1 MYQSESGKWVPIY
14 KGDGNRFAI
23 MSIGF
28 LLNSRDDPI
37 IWRGPKKTSMI
48 RQFVNDIEWGDLDYL
63 IVDTPPGTSDEHIT
77 IMECMNEITGK
88 CDGAVIVT
96 TPQEVSL
103 EDVRKEITFCRKTQI
118 EILGII
124 ENMNGFT
131 CPNCLE
137 CTPIF
142 STDGKSND
150 INRPMYKRIHRTF
163 FHLLIGGKALASY
176 ANIPIWGT
184 LPIDPRV
191 ATLSRNFQSV
201 LSGLPDSTFAEVFN
215 EIVKNKIV
223 KT

>member
-1 MYQSESGKWVPIY
+1 MYQSESGKWVPIF
-14 KGDGNRFAI
+14 KGDDKRLAI

-28 LLNSRDDPI
+28 LLNARDDPI

-48 RQFVNDIEWGDLDYL
+48 RQFINDIEWGELDYL

-77 IMECMNEITGK
+77 IMECMNQITGK

-103 EDVRKEITFCRKTQI
+103 EDVRKEITFCRKTKI

-131 CPNCLE
+131 CPNCSE

-142 STDGKSND
+142 SADGKLS
-150 INRPMYKRIHRTF
+150 F
-163 FHLLIGGKALASY
+163 LLILFDKFLK
-176 ANIPIWGT
+176 
-184 LPIDPRV
+184 
-191 ATLSRNFQSV
+191 TLSRKTLKFEKKKI
-201 LSGLPDSTFAEVFN
+201 TFSQVQK
-215 EIVKNKIV
+215 KN
-223 KT
+223 TYL

>member
-1 MYQSESGKWVPIY
+1 MLRIIVVCIRLAQSYLSQLHFALLSTVFQSESGKWVPIY
-14 KGDGNRFAI
+14 KGEGNRLAI

-48 RQFVNDIEWGDLDYL
+48 RQFINDIEWGSLDYL

-103 EDVRKEITFCRKTQI
+103 EDVRKEITFCKKTKI
-118 EILGII
+118 DILGII

-131 CPNCLE
+131 CPNCSE

-142 STDGKSND
+142 SADGKS
-150 INRPMYKRIHRTF
+150 
-163 FHLLIGGKALASY
+163 L
-176 ANIPIWGT
+176 
-184 LPIDPRV
+184 
-191 ATLSRNFQSV
+191 
-201 LSGLPDSTFAEVFN
+201 
-215 EIVKNKIV
+215 
-223 KT
+223 